1 MSGPTAAARESAS
14 FSWAKRTAGASG
26 SNAARLA
33 GWPVAAS
40 APCVRPWNEPSSA
53 TTTGFPVALRAH
65 FSAASIASAP
75 ELQKNE
81 RAPPKRSE
89 SSSASRSIGSV
100 E

>member
-1 MSGPTAAARESAS
+1 MSGPTAAASESTS
-14 FSWAKRTAGASG
+14 FSCAKRTAGASG

-33 GWPVAAS
+33 GWPVAGERA
-40 APCVRPWNEPSSA
+40 VRAAVE
-53 TTTGFPVALRAH
+53 GVLERDHDRLPVALRAH

-75 ELQKNE
+75 ELQKKE

>member
-1 MSGPTAAARESAS
+1 MSGPTAAASDSTS
-14 FSWAKRTAGASG
+14 FSRAKRTAGASG
-26 SNAARLA
+26 SHGARLP

-53 TTTGFPVALRAH
+53 TTTGFPVAFRAH

-75 ELQKNE
+75 ELQKNA

-89 SSSASRSIGSV
+89 SRSASRSIGSV